1 MRNLSAACSTTLI
14 LALAITHSNI
24 AFAQAAPAPAPAADP
39 APAAPSGAS
48 DDAVSEIVVIADALR
63 GQVDAPES
71 KQAFGIKS
79 ARSLHGLCF
88 RKTAQVEWQAKDQ
101 YNRHIGQVTC
111 EGIDANAEQVRRGMA
126 WVSPQ
131 STQPGSPLYE
141 LEAYARVR
149 GIGLWSDARPV
160 PPWDWRPRK
169 HTP

>member
-1 MRNLSAACSTTLI
+1 MRWLLIVFLLLARSVQAETLSGTVIGVLDGDTLTI
-14 LALAITHSNI
+14 LD
-24 AFAQAAPAPAPAADP
+24 AQKRRYR
-39 APAAPSGAS
+39 
-48 DDAVSEIVVIADALR
+48 VRL

-101 YNRHIGQVTC
+101 YNRPIGQVTC
-111 EGIDANAEQVRRGMA
+111 QGIDANAEQVRRGMA